1 MSKEITLYW
10 CSDSPPCWRV
20 RITLEE
26 KQLHGYN
33 SKLLSF
39 IKNEHKGPEVM
50 ALNPRGQLPTMK
62 HGDRIVNESFGAC
75 MYLESVFKR
84 QGTQLIPD
92 DPAEQALVYQ
102 RMFETNT
109 LQQKMYD
116 VAFYEWFVPEGER
129 LESALKRRKEDLISE
144 LKLWNGYLEKM
155 GKGSYLA
162 GKNFTMADVVCFP
175 VIAYFPRLGCPK
187 ERCPRLMEYYEMV
200 KDRPSIKASWPPH
213 WLENPEAESK
223 LKDL

>member
-1 MSKEITLYW
+1 MAKEITLYW

-26 KQLHGYN
+26 KQLHRYN

-39 IKNEHKGPEVM
+39 LKNEHKGPEVM

-75 MYLESVFKR
+75 MYLESVFKS

-116 VAFYEWFVPEGER
+116 VAFSEWIVPEGER
-129 LESALKRRKEDLISE
+129 FESAQKRKKEDLIFE
-144 LKLWNGYLEKM
+144 LKLWNGYLEKL

-175 VIAYFPRLGCPK
+175 VIAYFPRLSCPK

-200 KDRPSIKASWPPH
+200 KDRPSIKATWPPH

>member
-1 MSKEITLYW
+1 MAEEITLYW
-10 CSDSPPCWRV
+10 GSGSPPCWRV
-20 RITLEE
+20 IIALEE

-39 IKNEHKGPEVM
+39 MKKEHKSAEVLE
-50 ALNPRGQLPTMK
+50 LNPRGQLPAMK
-62 HGDRIVNESFGAC
+62 HGDRIINESFSAC
-75 MYLESVFKR
+75 MYLESVFKG

-109 LQQKMYD
+109 LMQKIYE
-116 VAFYEWFVPEGER
+116 VAFYEKIVPEGER
-129 LESALKRRKEDLISE
+129 LESALKRKKDDLISE

-175 VIAYFPRLGCPK
+175 VIAYFPRLSCPK

>member
-1 MSKEITLYW
+1 MAEEITLYW
-10 CSDSPPCWRV
+10 GSGSPPCWRV
-20 RITLEE
+20 IIALEE
-26 KQLHGYN
+26 KQLHGFN

-39 IKNEHKGPEVM
+39 MKKEHKSAEVLE
-50 ALNPRGQLPTMK
+50 LNPRGQLPTMK
-62 HGDRIVNESFGAC
+62 HGDRIINESFAAC
-75 MYLESVFKR
+75 MYLESVFKG

-109 LQQKMYD
+109 LQQKMYE
-116 VAFYEWFVPEGER
+116 VAFYEWVVPEGER
-129 LESALKRRKEDLISE
+129 LESALKRKKEDLISE

-175 VIAYFPRLGCPK
+175 VIAFFPRLGCPK

>member
-1 MSKEITLYW
+1 MAEEITLYW
-10 CSDSPPCWRV
+10 GSGSPPCWRV
-20 RITLEE
+20 IIALEE
-26 KQLHGYN
+26 KQLHGFN

-39 IKNEHKGPEVM
+39 MKKEHKSAEVLE
-50 ALNPRGQLPTMK
+50 LNPRGQLPTMK
-62 HGDRIVNESFGAC
+62 HGDRIINESFAAC
-75 MYLESVFKR
+75 MYLESVFKG

-129 LESALKRRKEDLISE
+129 FESALKRKKEDLISE

-175 VIAYFPRLGCPK
+175 VIAFFPRLGCPK

>member
-1 MSKEITLYW
+1 MSKDITLYW

-116 VAFYEWFVPEGER
+116 VAFYEWVVPEGER
-129 LESALKRRKEDLISE
+129 FESALKRRKEDLISE